1 VPAQRGFAQSSNTTP
16 VPAPLRSF
24 LRKPLS
30 SIHSLLAGPVWRP
43 PYELEVTPWLQPG
56 ANTCQIVVGNLAI
69 NLMAGKSLPG
79 DRLLDSRYG
88 KRFSPQD
95 MNDLQPLPP
104 GLLGP
109 ITLLAR

>member
-1 VPAQRGFAQSSNTTP
+1 VPAQRGFAQSATTILI
-16 VPAPLRSF
+16 PAPLRSF
-24 LRKPLS
+24 LREALS
-30 SIHSLLAGPVWRP
+30 SIHSVLAGPVRHP
-43 PYELEVTPWLQPG
+43 PYEVEVTPWFQPG
-56 ANTCQIVVGNLAI
+56 ANTCRIVVGNLAI
-69 NLMAGKSLPG
+69 NSMAGKSLPG

-95 MNDLQPLPP
+95 MNGLQPLPS